1 MSLKPPK
8 KSDLDKSWMKARQ
21 DRPKKIQPEY
31 HLIVTEGTET
41 EPAYFGAIRDIINS
55 SYPDKIQLNIHGI
68 GNNTL
73 TLFQKAS
80 SSQTHLP
87 MATDMSGSFMIQMI
101 FQLNTLTKLPSFV
114 YPNQQTRLLTM
125 PSGLTNALNYGF
137 FFTSVFCKL
146 TCTEAPTGLN

>member
-8 KSDLDKSWMKARQ
+8 KSDLDKNWMKARQ

-73 TLFQKAS
+73 TLFQKLS
-80 SSQTHLP
+80 SSQMHLP

-114 YPNQQTRLLTM
+114 YPNQQTILLTM

>member
-73 TLFQKAS
+73 TFHYSAAYINRRLKAEIGVTAHTYLTITRLQKAS
-80 SSQTHLP
+80 
-87 MATDMSGSFMIQMI
+87 
-101 FQLNTLTKLPSFV
+101 
-114 YPNQQTRLLTM
+114 RLLVLTERPIQEIAQDCGYSD
-125 PSGLTNALNYGF
+125 PSLFYKA
-137 FFTSVFCKL
+137 FTQYNGQNPSQYRKEHRFR
-146 TCTEAPTGLN
+146 N